1 MVDARGGGALLPR
14 WVPPFDLHSLSR
26 RAIKKLFQLLLSSS
40 TLHDCTDR
48 DKDYLR
54 EAIARVH
61 LTAGGSTTR
70 DERIGLGGF
79 RRVRRARSFSRGIAV
94 GIRAPDTRG
103 VTFVPR
109 RRAWEPDFCFFSAGD
124 MIFPHGT
131 SRTPSLKQVSISWAV
146 IPAFLRFIPAQGRS
160 GRALSGTPPTT

>member
-1 MVDARGGGALLPR
+1 MYEKKEEKKSGLIAHLLKLSSPTIAPPRPLASAVCVMVDARGGGALLPR

-103 VTFVPR
+103 VVSSFTFGVR
-109 RRAWEPDFCFFSAGD
+109 NVTLAS
-124 MIFPHGT
+124 
-131 SRTPSLKQVSISWAV
+131 
-146 IPAFLRFIPAQGRS
+146 
-160 GRALSGTPPTT
+160 